1 MRRSAARLAVAAAL
15 LAVALLAA
23 GCGGGSNPASPG
35 AGPLPLLGLVAN
47 PTDASVANPDSNL
60 AAIRLVQSTG
70 VNLTQS
76 GDLWSSL
83 ESSPGVIDG
92 QRVRFQAQVF
102 ATLGL
107 AQYYNLRLVDT
118 NQRGVP
124 ADLATTAWNAPAMLA
139 RVDALVDT
147 VLAVAAD
154 WPFVALSLG
163 NEVDGY
169 FGQPAHQ
176 AELPAYRALLA
187 REIARIHA
195 ARPGLRVACCTTSP
209 VLNPFAW
216 VGDTLNAYTDVRAYT
231 YYPFVPA
238 SDFQHRPPS
247 VLEGDLDAMV
257 ARAATPVFLQ
267 EVGYSSAAACGSSP
281 AAQADFVRRF
291 RQWHARQSRGRVIGA
306 NYFLLT
312 DWTSATLATL
322 FAYYGGTS
330 AGFAGYLGGLGL
342 RDTNGVAK
350 PAWEAWRNP

>member
-1 MRRSAARLAVAAAL
+1 MRLAWPVPALAAL
-15 LAVALLAA
+15 LLLA
-23 GCGGGSNPASPG
+23 GCGGGSRPVVPG
-35 AGPLPLLGLVAN
+35 APSPPLLGLVAN
-47 PTDASVANPDSNL
+47 PTDASVANADSAL

-76 GDLWSSL
+76 GDLWRTL
-83 ESSPGVIDG
+83 ESSPGVIAG
-92 QRVRFQAQVF
+92 QQVRLQAQVF
-102 ATLGL
+102 SALGL

-124 ADLATTAWNAPAMLA
+124 SDLATTAWDAPAMLA
-139 RVDALVDT
+139 RVDAVVDT
-147 VLAVAAD
+147 VLAVAAE

-163 NEVDGY
+163 NEVDVY

-176 AELPAYRALLA
+176 PELPAYRALLQ

-195 ARPGLRVACCTTSP
+195 ARPGLKVACCTTSP

-238 SDFQHRPPS
+238 TDFQHRPPS
-247 VLEGDLDAMV
+247 VLEGDLDAIV
-257 ARAATPVFLQ
+257 ARAATPAFLQ
-267 EVGYSSAAACGSSP
+267 EVGYSSSAACGSST

-291 RQWHARQSRGRVIGA
+291 RNWHARQSRERVLGA
-306 NYFLLT
+306 NFFLLT

-322 FAYYGGTS
+322 FAYYGGS
-330 AGFAGYLGGLGL
+330 SPGFAGYLGGLGL
-342 RDTNGVAK
+342 RDTAGVAK